1 VDSISY
7 CRADILD
14 WVEASKDKDSELDVP
29 GHGSKIDLDYADAEH
44 SVRVGENVRES
55 FISSPRKMMSPRSR
69 SHASMHASFDDAD
82 WHGAIDESMK
92 GTEGIRQRRRAKVSH
107 MDNNSH
113 APDDVTACSTG
124 SSSPGR
130 RDGAD
135 TPPYMGYIQSH
146 LSPLQVDFAGSPPSN
161 GSSSFPTLSPLMKG
175 IMLQRDMAGQS
186 STSFSSSSSSFFS
199 NTHPKAPV
207 KAKFGRH
214 DQGPDVLSAPLTRT
228 NSKETYKT
236 RPRRVS
242 SVSTLLVFIERVTG
256 PASSWVG
263 TSRHHSS
270 NGAAHNDERAVR
282 RISSPHFTDFGTRQS
297 HSLES

>member
-1 VDSISY
+1 VNSTSY

-29 GHGSKIDLDYADAEH
+29 GHGSKIDLEYADAEH
-44 SVRVGENVRES
+44 GVRAGENIRES
-55 FISSPRKMMSPRSR
+55 FISSPRKMMSPRGHG
-69 SHASMHASFDDAD
+69 HASMHASFDDAD
-82 WHGAIDESMK
+82 WHGTVDETMK
-92 GTEGIRQRRRAKVSH
+92 GTEGVRQRRRAKISLV
-107 MDNNSH
+107 DNNSH
-113 APDDVTACSTG
+113 PPDEVATCSTG

-130 RDGAD
+130 RDGTV
-135 TPPYMGYIQSH
+135 TPPYMGYIQSN
-146 LSPLQVDFAGSPPSN
+146 LSPLQVDFAGSTPSN
-161 GSSSFPTLSPLMKG
+161 GSNSFPTLSPLMKG

-199 NTHPKAPV
+199 NAHTKAP
-207 KAKFGRH
+207 ATPKFGSNDH
-214 DQGPDVLSAPLTRT
+214 GPVVLSAPLTRT

-263 TSRHHSS
+263 TSRHHST

-282 RISSPHFTDFGTRQS
+282 RISSPHFTDFGMRQF
-297 HSLES
+297 HLLDL

>member
-1 VDSISY
+1 MAENERGS
-7 CRADILD
+7 
-14 WVEASKDKDSELDVP
+14 AS
-29 GHGSKIDLDYADAEH
+29 
-44 SVRVGENVRES
+44 
-55 FISSPRKMMSPRSR
+55 SSPRKAMSPRGYN
-69 SHASMHASFDDAD
+69 HASMHASFDDAD
-82 WHGAIDESMK
+82 WQSPVALNEGIK
-92 GTEGIRQRRRAKVSH
+92 GTEGVRQRRRAKIAHV
-107 MDNNSH
+107 DNSH
-113 APDDVTACSTG
+113 APEEVATCSTG

-135 TPPYMGYIQSH
+135 TPPYLGYIQTN
-146 LSPLQVDFAGSPPSN
+146 LSPLQVDFGGSPPSN

-199 NTHPKAPV
+199 TAHPKAPL
-207 KAKFGRH
+207 KQMFGSS
-214 DQGPDVLSAPLTRT
+214 DQERDVLSPVLVR
-228 NSKETYKT
+228 SDSRETYKT

-270 NGAAHNDERAVR
+270 NGAAHNDERTVR
-282 RISSPHFTDFGTRQS
+282 RISSPHFTDFGKRQL
-297 HSLES
+297 HSLVSRAPKLLI

>member
-1 VDSISY
+1 M
-7 CRADILD
+7 
-14 WVEASKDKDSELDVP
+14 EASKDKDSELDVP
-29 GHGSKIDLDYADAEH
+29 GHGSKTDPDYTDVDQGVRMAENERG
-44 SVRVGENVRES
+44 SVS
-55 FISSPRKMMSPRSR
+55 SSPRKMMSPRGCN
-69 SHASMHASFDDAD
+69 HASMHASFDDAD
-82 WHGAIDESMK
+82 WQNQVAVNEAVK
-92 GTEGIRQRRRAKVSH
+92 GTEGIRQRRRAKIAHVD
-107 MDNNSH
+107 DNLH
-113 APDDVTACSTG
+113 VPEEVATCSTG

-135 TPPYMGYIQSH
+135 TPPYMGYIQTN
-146 LSPLQVDFAGSPPSN
+146 LAPLQVDFGGSPPSN

-199 NTHPKAPV
+199 TAHPKAPL
-207 KAKFGRH
+207 KQMFGSS
-214 DQGPDVLSAPLTRT
+214 DQERDVLSPVLART
-228 NSKETYKT
+228 DSREIYKT

-270 NGAAHNDERAVR
+270 NGAAHNDERTVR
-282 RISSPHFTDFGTRQS
+282 RISSPHFTDFGTRQLQL
-297 HSLES
+297 HSLAFIAPKLLI